1 MRFRRR
7 FMPWLAATMTGAF
20 AAGYL
25 PGLLLEGLAQRV
37 VLGVA
42 MLAWLVA
49 AFLVFERWVI

>member
-1 MRFRRR
+1 
-7 FMPWLAATMTGAF
+7 MPWLAATMTGAF

-25 PGLLLEGLAQRV
+25 PGLLLEGWAQRV